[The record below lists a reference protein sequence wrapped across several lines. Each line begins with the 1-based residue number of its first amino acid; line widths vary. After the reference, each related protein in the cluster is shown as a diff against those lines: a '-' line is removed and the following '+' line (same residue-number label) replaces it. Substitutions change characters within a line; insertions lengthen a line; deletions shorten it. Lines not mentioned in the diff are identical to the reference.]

1 MHTVGA
7 TAAILENGHILLV
20 RRNDLP
26 LWALPG
32 GGLDDNE
39 TIAACCVREV
49 KEETGLEVEIDRLVG
64 LYARQRG
71 FGRAMNLG
79 FLFRCRAVGGAL
91 STSDETS
98 AVQYWP
104 ANGLPRNTVPW
115 HRGFLSD
122 ALCQDPQTVWRT
134 VHISRWKALV
144 AWPIVRL
151 RWLRNHLAGQGKD
164 TTSLFQLG
172 AFAAVFDATGSVLL
186 VKRRDFPV
194 WNLPGGKVRSDETPW
209 AAAVRETQEETGLDI
224 SLRRLTGA
232 YSKRARR
239 EIVLNFDAD
248 AFGGRIVPTAEGV
261 RSDFFPLDALP
272 DATLPKHVE
281 RIHDSAER
289 RADVVFRI
297 QDSPPGL
304 TVLGF

>member
-7 TAAILENGHILLV
+7 NATIFHNGHILLV

-32 GGLDDNE
+32 GGLDDGE
-39 TIAACCVREV
+39 TVATCCIREV

-64 LYARQRG
+64 LYVRRRG
-71 FGRAMNLG
+71 FGRAMNLA
-79 FLFRCRAVGGAL
+79 FLFRCHAIGGAL
-91 STSDETS
+91 STSDETD

-122 ALCQDPQTVWRT
+122 ALYQDRQTVWRT
-134 VHISRWKALV
+134 VHISRWKVLV

-151 RWLRNHLAGQGKD
+151 RWLRNRLAGRDKHI
-164 TTSLFQLG
+164 TSLVQLG
-172 AFAAVFDATGSVLL
+172 VFATVFDAGGSVLL

-194 WNLPGGKVRSDETPW
+194 WNLPGGQVNSDETPW
-209 AAAVRETQEETGLDI
+209 AAAVREAQEETGLDI
-224 SLRRLTGA
+224 SLRRLTGV
-232 YSKRARR
+232 YSKPARR

-248 AFGGRIVPTAEGV
+248 VVGGRIVPTAEGV
-261 RSDFFPLDALP
+261 RSEFFLLDALP

-281 RIHDSAER
+281 RIRDSAER

-304 TVLGF
+304 AVLGF

>member
-7 TAAILENGHILLV
+7 TAAIFQNGHILLV
-20 RRNDLP
+20 RRNDFP
-26 LWALPG
+26 VWALPG

-71 FGRAMNLG
+71 FGRAMNLA
-79 FLFRCRAVGGAL
+79 FLFRCNAVGGAL

-115 HRGFLSD
+115 HLGFLSD
-122 ALCQDPQTVWRT
+122 ALQHDRQPVWRAVRMLRWWT
-134 VHISRWKALV
+134 VV
-144 AWPIVRL
+144 AWPIIRL
-151 RWLRNHLAGQGKD
+151 RWLNKRLAGQGKH
-164 TTSLFQLG
+164 TANHWQLG
-172 AFAAVFDATGSVLL
+172 AFVTVFDEARSVLL

-194 WNLPGGKVRSDETPW
+194 WNLPGGQVRSDETPW
-209 AAAVRETQEETGLDI
+209 AGAAREAQEETGLDI
-224 SLRRLTGA
+224 SLRRLTGV
-232 YSKRARR
+232 YSKPTRR
-239 EIVLNFDAD
+239 EVVLNFDAK
-248 AFGGRIVPTAEGV
+248 AVGGRIVPTAEGV
-261 RSDFFPLDALP
+261 RSEFFPLDALP

-281 RIHDSAER
+281 RIRDSAQR
-289 RADVVFRI
+289 RTDVVFGI

-304 TVLGF
+304 AVLGF